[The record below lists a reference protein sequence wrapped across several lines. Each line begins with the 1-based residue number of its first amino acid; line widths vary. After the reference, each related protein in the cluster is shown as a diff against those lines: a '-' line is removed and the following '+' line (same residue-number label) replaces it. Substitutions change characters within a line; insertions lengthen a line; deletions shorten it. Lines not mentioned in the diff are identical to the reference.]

1 VALTHTTAIRN
12 ALANAIATAYASNG
26 GTGRL
31 SILSG
36 AAVAAGSAQTGT
48 ILATFT
54 LPTTTVFGTASSG
67 ATALQAVSN
76 VTAAATGT
84 AGSFCFY
91 RTGDTAITS
100 AAGATDR
107 RITGS
112 VATSGGDMTI
122 DNTSIVSGG
131 TVQMSGWTWNATA

>member
-1 VALTHTTAIRN
+1 MALTHSTAVRN
-12 ALANAIATAYASNG
+12 LIADAVGGAFDG

-31 SILSG
+31 AILSG
-36 AAVAAGSAQTGT
+36 APVAAGSAQTGT
-48 ILATFT
+48 SLAVFT
-54 LPTTTVFGTASSG
+54 LPSDVFAAAASGG
-67 ATALQAVSN
+67 AALNAVSN

-131 TVQMSGWTWNATA
+131 TVQMSGWTWNAPA